1 MNRVTPAGHGGP
13 DSPAALDELDL
24 RLLQVLE
31 LDGRAPFSRIA
42 QVLGVSDQTVA
53 RRVRRL
59 RGTVN
64 LRVTGMVDDIR
75 LGRAGWIV
83 RLGCGPGRAS
93 RLAATLAG
101 RADTH
106 YVDIAAGGTEVICA
120 ITPRSRQERDDLL
133 LERLQRTP
141 HITTVSAHCVLHTY
155 YGNSL
160 RWLRKISALE
170 PEQERALRPPA
181 PSPGLAGEPYVPD
194 ATDLAMLQ
202 LLRVDGRAGAAELQ
216 RATGRSEAA
225 VRRRLERLRATGV
238 LHIAVEFDHEPLGQS
253 VEALVWLTV
262 TPGGLDAAGRA
273 LAARPEVRFAAAVT
287 GRTNLALSVLC
298 RDPQQLYGFLTEQV
312 GSLSA
317 VRAVETVLTLRR
329 VKALTVS

>member
-1 MNRVTPAGHGGP
+1 MNYVTPTGHGGA
-13 DSPAALDELDL
+13 DSPDILDPLDL
-24 RLLQVLE
+24 RLLQALE
-31 LDGRAPFSRIA
+31 LDGRASFSRIA

-59 RGTVN
+59 RATAN
-64 LRVTGMVDDIR
+64 LRITGMVDDSR
-75 LGRAGWIV
+75 LGRTGWMV
-83 RLGCGPGRAS
+83 RLGCGPGRAT

-101 RADTH
+101 RSDTH

-155 YGNSL
+155 YGGSL

-170 PEQERALRPPA
+170 PEEERALRLPA
-181 PSPGLAGEPYVPD
+181 PSPEPAAEPYFPD
-194 ATDLAMLQ
+194 ATDLAMLE
-202 LLRVDGRAGAAELQ
+202 LLRADGRAGSAELQ
-216 RATGRSEAA
+216 RATGRSETA
-225 VRRRLERLRATGV
+225 VRKRLDRLRAAGV
-238 LHIAVEFDHEPLGQS
+238 LHIAVEYDHEPLGQG

-262 TPGGLDAAGRA
+262 APEALAGAGRA

-298 RDPQQLYGFLTEQV
+298 RDPRQLYAFLTEQV
-312 GSLSA
+312 GGLA
-317 VRAVETVLTLRR
+317 GVHAVETVLTLRR
-329 VKALTVS
+329 VKTLTVG